1 MVAQIKVNQRRR
13 IYREAFCMSQA
24 KKGDKSVIAQRDG
37 GGKDVGERFRT
48 EETHV
53 CLWLIH
59 IDLWQ
64 KPSQYDEVIIL

>member
-1 MVAQIKVNQRRR
+1 MTQGTQ
-13 IYREAFCMSQA
+13 SQY
-24 KKGDKSVIAQRDG
+24 SVTAQRDG
-37 GGKDVGERFRT
+37 GGKDVGERFRM

-64 KPSQYDEVIIL
+64 KTSQYGEVITL